1 MLGLHWWL
9 ELTCPAPPGSAF
21 GGTCY
26 HLSHTRLVIPS
37 CFIPHSSLSS
47 SLTTYL
53 NTNTLQVPGVAQDSS
68 QTSCCLS
75 NQSLSNLQSLRFLP
89 THLPWSC
96 AYYNNPGWQ
105 LPAYFHLNF
114 DFSKINVYGA
124 CTQVLLTSN
133 RGLLGSLWPFTL
145 VSAKEPQEWRGAAS

>member
-114 DFSKINVYGA
+114 DFSKINRLSW
-124 CTQVLLTSN
+124 LLIN
-133 RGLLGSLWPFTL
+133 QHGLNCGIANQRIVFMHS
-145 VSAKEPQEWRGAAS
+145 R